1 MKIPRIGYALLVLL
15 LASLLVMSHFLI
27 RQEARSKLQDFQ
39 NKGTHLVSFMAL
51 YHINDYKMERRD
63 YLMRTISENISNEGF
78 LYFFVHDKKG
88 EIILSL
94 APGNLLSMVPP
105 EVQNTAL
112 YNTAMTKQQFKMIG
126 TGEGVYEFSKPIFDS
141 GGKAGTIRL
150 GMRPPVVSIFSQER
164 VSLLALM
171 AFFIV
176 AALILGYYGILLAL
190 KPLRTISRGMPEGY
204 SPLTALREHPVSNEL
219 LPIIEDLEQSLHK
232 GREQL
237 QQIKT
242 DNISLASRLG
252 ATTFEKNQ
260 IVRILDAISFG
271 IIVTDIHD
279 NVMLINEYMLKLLRK
294 KAEDV
299 VDLPLSTV
307 LPYPEILSYVS
318 RKDDTLKGINPNPIE
333 TELAD
338 LAPGERFQ
346 VAIAYMID
354 TRQELIGKMIS
365 VRNVTAARKA
375 EESKHQFIA
384 HVAHELLT
392 PLTNIKS
399 YSEMLMDGEV
409 SDRETQR
416 EFYNTINEETD
427 RLGRLVQN
435 LLDISKM
442 EMGSLTINKGI
453 VRTDWFVE
461 GCLSAIEASAREKH
475 LSIEKR
481 LPENFPMLVADK
493 ELIKGAIVNIL
504 GNALKYTPEQGKIT
518 FVIDDQREAVTFE
531 VIDTGYGISQEELP
545 RIFDKFFRS
554 SNPQIT
560 TQAGSGLGLAITTE
574 IVRLHGG
581 EIDVKS
587 QLGEGTHI
595 TIRIPKEEHYL
606 GKE

>member
-15 LASLLVMSHFLI
+15 LTSLLVMAHFLI

-39 NKGTHLVSFMAL
+39 DKGTYLVSLMAL

-78 LYFFVHDKKG
+78 LYFFVHAKKG
-88 EIILSL
+88 EIIFSL
-94 APGNLLSMVPP
+94 APGNLSSMIPP

-112 YNTAMTKQQFKMIG
+112 YNTAMTKQQVKMIG
-126 TGEGVYEFSKPIFDS
+126 TGEVVYEFSKPIFDS

-150 GMRPPVVSIFSQER
+150 GLRPPVVSIFSQER

-190 KPLRTISRGMPEGY
+190 KPLRTINRDMPEGN
-204 SPLTALREHPVSNEL
+204 SPLTALREGPVSNEL

-237 QQIKT
+237 QQIKR

-260 IVRILDAISFG
+260 IARILDAISFG

-294 KAEDV
+294 KAEEV
-299 VDLPLSTV
+299 VDLPLSTA
-307 LPYPEILSYVS
+307 LPYPDILSYVS
-318 RKDDTLKGINPNPIE
+318 RKDDTVKGINPNPIE

-346 VAIAYMID
+346 VAIAYLID
-354 TRQELIGKMIS
+354 ARQELIGKMIS
-365 VRNVTAARKA
+365 VRNVTAARMA

-399 YSEMLMDGEV
+399 YSEMLMCGEV

-427 RLGRLVQN
+427 RLARLVQN
-435 LLDISKM
+435 LLNISKM
-442 EMGSLTINKGI
+442 ELGSLTINKGM
-453 VRTDWFVE
+453 VRTDWLVE
-461 GCLSAIEASAREKH
+461 GCLSAIEASARKKH

-481 LPENFPMLVADK
+481 LPETFPVLVADK
-493 ELIKGAIVNIL
+493 ELIKGAIINII
-504 GNALKYTPEQGKIT
+504 GNAMKYTPEQGKIT
-518 FVIDDQREAVTFE
+518 FVIDDQMEAVTFE
-531 VIDTGYGISQEELP
+531 VIDTGYGISQEDMP
-545 RIFDKFFRS
+545 SIFDKFFRS

-560 TQAGSGLGLAITTE
+560 TQAGSGLGLSITGE
-574 IVRLHGG
+574 IVRLHVG